1 MASRSNHQGGTK
13 PKPMSD
19 NERMGMEQRVHQV
32 LSAIK
37 SRRAEL
43 EAVLPPDIAFDRF
56 HATINQALRSNPDI
70 LACTGA
76 SIVNACVKSA
86 YDGLRLD
93 GREAALV
100 AHNVNTGTRDEPRWE
115 MHAEYF
121 PLVRG
126 LIKKILM
133 SREVVAIDVDVIH
146 EHDAYRIIRGTN
158 PEILHEPLVV
168 GNRGKIVAAYSIAT
182 LKSGYKS
189 TEVMLRAD
197 LDAVKA
203 EAKTKFV
210 WDKWEGEMDKKSVIR
225 RHEKRL
231 PSGRDMID
239 VEARE
244 LFPQFQPREAVP
256 QLSAPA
262 LRPTRDQF
270 QQLGNQ
276 GGEAGTP
283 INFGTDRGT
292 GDMVRTD
299 RDERRETND
308 TKRSGEKSV
317 DRSNGSAAALA
328 QHLPATPHEWSLW
341 AGEVLAKIEGSTTID
356 AVNALRNEHAAAID
370 AAPDGLRDDVSAA
383 ISDRIADIVAEAQ
396 D

>member
-1 MASRSNHQGGTK
+1 MTSQSNQRGDK
-13 PKPMSD
+13 PKPMSE
-19 NERMGMEQRVHQV
+19 NERLGLEQRVQQV
-32 LSAIK
+32 LAAIG

-43 EAVLPPDIAFDRF
+43 EAVLPPDIPFDRF

-76 SIVNACVKSA
+76 SIVNACIKSG
-86 YDGLRLD
+86 YDQLRID

-100 AHNVNTGTRDEPRWE
+100 AHNVNVGTKASPRWE
-115 MHAEYF
+115 SHAEYF
-121 PLVRG
+121 PMVRG

-133 SREVVAIDVDVIH
+133 SREVIAIEVETIH
-146 EHDAYRIIRGTN
+146 EHDGYRIRRGTN

-168 GNRGKIVAAYSIAT
+168 GDRGKIVAAYSVAT
-182 LKSGYKS
+182 LKGGHNVA
-189 TEVMLRAD
+189 EVMLRAD

-203 EAKTKFV
+203 EAKTKYV
-210 WDKWEGEMDKKSVIR
+210 WEKWEGEMCKKSVLR

-244 LFPQFQPREAVP
+244 MFPQFQPREVHP

-262 LRPTRDQF
+262 PRPTREQF

-276 GGEAGTP
+276 GGEAGAP
-283 INFGTDRGT
+283 LDFGTDRGT
-292 GDMVRTD
+292 GEPVRTD
-299 RDERRETND
+299 RDGRRETGG
-308 TKRSGEKSV
+308 TRHAAEKSV
-317 DRSNGSAAALA
+317 DRSSEGAAPLSR
-328 QHLPATPHEWSLW
+328 HLPATPHEWSLW
-341 AGEVLAKIEGSTTID
+341 AGEVLAKIKACASID
-356 AVNALRNEHAAAID
+356 AVSALRNEQVEAID

-383 ISDRIADIVAEAQ
+383 ITDRIADFVAETQ